1 MTKKVAIMKGD
12 GIGPEIV
19 DAMTGILK
27 ECNLQS
33 EMVFCDAGSEQWEK
47 NGSKDASYIPESTM
61 TTLEEV
67 DACFKG
73 PTTTIPK
80 PGAPRSVA
88 VTLRQKFGQAKYIGP
103 YPIAR
108 INHFTCNHPSQ
119 SDQTFP
125 TNYLVGEQ
133 MAE

>member
-80 PGAPRSVA
+80 PCLLYTSPSPRDK
-88 VTLRQKFGQAKYIGP
+88 RQS
-103 YPIAR
+103 R
-108 INHFTCNHPSQ
+108 MPS
-119 SDQTFP
+119 S
-125 TNYLVGEQ
+125 
-133 MAE
+133 A

>member
-47 NGSKDASYIPESTM
+47 NGRKRCI
-61 TTLEEV
+61 
-67 DACFKG
+67 
-73 PTTTIPK
+73 IH
-80 PGAPRSVA
+80 PRINYE
-88 VTLRQKFGQAKYIGP
+88 TLR
-103 YPIAR
+103 R
-108 INHFTCNHPSQ
+108 S
-119 SDQTFP
+119 
-125 TNYLVGEQ
+125 
-133 MAE
+133 

>member
-61 TTLEEV
+61 NTLEEV
-67 DACFKG
+67 MHVLKDQQLQF
-73 PTTTIPK
+73 
-80 PGAPRSVA
+80 
-88 VTLRQKFGQAKYIGP
+88 Q
-103 YPIAR
+103 
-108 INHFTCNHPSQ
+108 SQ
-119 SDQTFP
+119 EHQEVSR
-125 TNYLVGEQ
+125 
-133 MAE
+133 

>member
-61 TTLEEV
+61 NTLEEV

-73 PTTTIPK
+73 PTT
-80 PGAPRSVA
+80 
-88 VTLRQKFGQAKYIGP
+88 QFQ
-103 YPIAR
+103 
-108 INHFTCNHPSQ
+108 SQ
-119 SDQTFP
+119 GHQEV
-125 TNYLVGEQ
+125 LL
-133 MAE
+133 